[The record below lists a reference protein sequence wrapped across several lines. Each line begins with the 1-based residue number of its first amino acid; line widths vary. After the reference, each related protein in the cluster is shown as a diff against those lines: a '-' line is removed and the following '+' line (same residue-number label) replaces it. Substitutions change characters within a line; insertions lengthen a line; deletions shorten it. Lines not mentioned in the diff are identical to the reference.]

1 MNSNLPVVQKR
12 IKKPF
17 FKKVI
22 NFVKN
27 IFKKDKTARTE
38 KKMRDRIEINA
49 ARLREAYKVNS
60 SEFNPTKDIEKRKKI
75 SDIIKLVEKDPE
87 ALQNLDITN
96 YIDNKILENEEIIK
110 IKFYELVVKE
120 KLSKTQVTDFLK
132 YSVIRL
138 KNIGYKIY
146 DQGEIYTYN
155 GNEYKVET
163 DLFYVAIKE
172 KMVITIK

>member
-17 FKKVI
+17 LKKVI

-87 ALQNLDITN
+87 ALQNLDIEKLKI
-96 YIDNKILENEEIIK
+96 IDKYYKEEIA
-110 IKFYELVVKE
+110 
-120 KLSKTQVTDFLK
+120 
-132 YSVIRL
+132 
-138 KNIGYKIY
+138 
-146 DQGEIYTYN
+146 
-155 GNEYKVET
+155 EYKRR
-163 DLFYVAIKE
+163 ISN
-172 KMVITIK
+172 IS